1 LLKKYQRKSTEFKV
15 AQKGGK
21 RPGAGRPAGV
31 PNKITADIK
40 ALAQVHAETA
50 IRELAT
56 ILTTAGNAQARIA
69 AAKEL
74 LDRGY
79 GKATQY
85 AEVTGKDGAPLI
97 ATNPNEMTDEQLAAI
112 AAGSGS
118 AIAGEASGKK

>member
-1 LLKKYQRKSTEFKV
+1 MAR
-15 AQKGGK
+15 GGK

-56 ILTTAGNAQARIA
+56 ILTTSENDQARIA

-79 GKATQY
+79 GKSTQH
-85 AEVTGKDGAPLI
+85 AEVTGKDGSPLI
-97 ATNPNEMTDEQLAAI
+97 PTNPTEMTDEQLAAI

-118 AIAGEASGKK
+118 AVAGKAAGEK

>member
-1 LLKKYQRKSTEFKV
+1 MAR
-15 AQKGGK
+15 GGK
-21 RPGAGRPAGV
+21 RPGAGRPAGA

-56 ILTTAGNAQARIA
+56 ILTTAENAQARIA

-85 AEVTGKDGAPLI
+85 AEVTGKDGAPVFS
-97 ATNPNEMTDEQLAAI
+97 PV
-112 AAGSGS
+112 S
-118 AIAGEASGKK
+118 EASLEDLARRIKAQSERLDEEF